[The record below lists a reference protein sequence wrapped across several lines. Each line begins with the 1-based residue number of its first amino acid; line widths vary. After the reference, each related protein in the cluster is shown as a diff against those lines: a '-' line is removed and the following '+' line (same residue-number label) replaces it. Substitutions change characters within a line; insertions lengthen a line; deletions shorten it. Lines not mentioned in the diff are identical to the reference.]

1 MLWKDHIQSVSFQK
15 NLLGKTRG
23 QNDLKKIENTILP
36 SNIAFL
42 WNGENFIP
50 ISLGDGMGILV
61 SHIAL
66 LIYGSCLLNARVF
79 RINSRL
85 IFFFFNIFK
94 QLAAYITFAAN
105 SAAFE
110 AAFLAVTGANELQ
123 WMKLCNRFTRFCI
136 QIGGALICG
145 FLSSLL
151 MAVISSIS
159 AFNLF
164 RLYSPKRLLLFKQT
178 WWSILS
184 LICL

>member
-1 MLWKDHIQSVSFQK
+1 MEVGINKINVFLRLSALLFSVLTACLVGLDAQSKRVFFSEKKATFRDLDALVILVYVESGAACY
-15 NLLGKTRG
+15 NLLQLCKFSIPAWSRG
-23 QNDLKKIENTILP
+23 NSKM
-36 SNIAFL
+36 SFVYVAWVFL
-42 WNGENFIP
+42 
-50 ISLGDGMGILV
+50 
-61 SHIAL
+61 L
-66 LIYGSCLLNARVF
+66 LD
-79 RINSRL
+79 
-85 IFFFFNIFK
+85 

-105 SAAFE
+105 SAALE

-164 RLYSPKRLLLFKQT
+164 RLYSPKRFLLFKQT
-178 WWSILS
+178 
-184 LICL
+184 

>member
-1 MLWKDHIQSVSFQK
+1 M
-15 NLLGKTRG
+15 
-23 QNDLKKIENTILP
+23 
-36 SNIAFL
+36 
-42 WNGENFIP
+42 
-50 ISLGDGMGILV
+50 
-61 SHIAL
+61 
-66 LIYGSCLLNARVF
+66 
-79 RINSRL
+79 
-85 IFFFFNIFK
+85 FFYFVFK

-105 SAAFE
+105 SAASE
-110 AAFLAVTGANELQ
+110 AALLAVTGANELQ

-164 RLYSPKRLLLFKQT
+164 RLYSPKRFLLFKQT

-184 LICL
+184 LIFSSIFAYTERRICSRSYLYKQICKTPGFRIVFLSVVWMRVLWNLWLIGF